1 VGLKVSFVLECWI
14 IFQMIKSD
22 VVNVMSE
29 NVIQYG
35 GLVSVKWQNISI
47 ISVLSFS

>member
-1 VGLKVSFVLECWI
+1 
-14 IFQMIKSD
+14 
-22 VVNVMSE
+22 MSE

-47 ISVLSFS
+47 ISVLSFSWNPVQRDLNT